1 MCMQKRKMRNH
12 RFNCC
17 REGHTES
24 VEAVWNEVLFK
35 GTFHL
40 TCTLKFKMYFRLLC
54 TFSCNSWQVSLS
66 VWLMEMSHH
75 LVDESKVV
83 EG

>member
-1 MCMQKRKMRNH
+1 MH
-12 RFNCC
+12 W
-17 REGHTES
+17 REKCEITASS
-24 VEAVWNEVLFK
+24 VVEKDTQNQWNEILFK

-40 TCTLKFKMYFRLLC
+40 TCTLKFKMYFHLLC
-54 TFSCNSWQVSLS
+54 TFSCNSRQVSLS
-66 VWLMEMSHH
+66 VWLMEVSHH